1 MIQSR
6 SLQFGYRGG
15 AFMNFADVDVPQGG
29 VLLLGGPSG
38 SGKSTWLALVAGLLA
53 PSGGSLQVAGQS
65 LGVMGTLKTD
75 AWRAKTIG
83 FLPQKLHL
91 SAALTVEENLALAFW
106 AAGVAS
112 DTRRIR
118 AALQALDVLALARR
132 LPAQLSGGQAQR
144 VALARAVLMNPQ
156 VLLADEP
163 SASLDDEAAAAALA
177 LLLDTARAESAT
189 LVIATHDARI
199 ADLLETA
206 LARNGQ
212 APLQRLSLPAKKP
225 LEACS

>member
-1 MIQSR
+1 
-6 SLQFGYRGG
+6 
-15 AFMNFADVDVPQGG
+15 
-29 VLLLGGPSG
+29 
-38 SGKSTWLALVAGLLA
+38 
-53 PSGGSLQVAGQS
+53 
-65 LGVMGTLKTD
+65 
-75 AWRAKTIG
+75 
-83 FLPQKLHL
+83 
-91 SAALTVEENLALAFW
+91 
-106 AAGVAS
+106 VAS

-118 AALQALDVLALARR
+118 AALQALDVLALAPR

-199 ADLLETA
+199 ADLLEPA

-225 LEACS
+225 LEAFT